1 MRKMILSSADDLS
14 VLAAFVQCR
23 RNTQQGKYPSPYQAV
38 AEGEERRAASS
49 TETEAVPVREGAV
62 AAVVPRD
69 SETRGRGGE
78 DHGCGGGERV
88 AAIGSGKGYA
98 RRHAALRLSP
108 RSVPSH
114 SLFPATVGSGVIF
127 RIMFFN

>member
-62 AAVVPRD
+62 AAVAPRD
-69 SETRGRGGE
+69 RETRGRGGE
-78 DHGCGGGERV
+78 DHGCGYSWKWIGLNPNPIGFWLLDLTEF
-88 AAIGSGKGYA
+88 GSGWIWI
-98 RRHAALRLSP
+98 S
-108 RSVPSH
+108 
-114 SLFPATVGSGVIF
+114 ICF
-127 RIMFFN
+127 R

>member
-1 MRKMILSSADDLS
+1 MKLSPKFTNESSSRVMRKMILSSADDLS

-88 AAIGSGKGYA
+88 AGKTAAAAGGGEGEPRD
-98 RRHAALRLSP
+98 RRP
-108 RSVPSH
+108 RRK
-114 SLFPATVGSGVIF
+114 G
-127 RIMFFN
+127 